1 MPALF
6 LALAAFATV
15 QEPTAL
21 PLPLTPREWL
31 VIEPVDRRGRRP
43 FRPDAV
49 FAAHLLDRAAP
60 PPREGDALT
69 GETGNEQRWRRV
81 EADANGAI
89 PGNLGYAY
97 AAIESPE
104 DIVVLA
110 RLSGALALYVNGAG
124 FCGDVYGYGFGGVPI
139 ALRKGVNH
147 VFISGSRGAPS
158 LVLERPATA
167 IVVGAWDSTVPHAE
181 PGASTPLSLLLLNA
195 TTRVVRRPPGAYWLE
210 EPWDPQAEDA
220 ASAPGSLS
228 TSKPP
233 VRQGWMGAKQ
243 LGPLALT
250 RLTAHVDAPARTTPT
265 QIEAGARGD
274 DRIGAEG
281 DGPAALAPDF
291 EYACEVEFEGLE
303 PARTTLRI
311 PYASESGTRLV
322 PYVSRIDG
330 ALQTVAVQG
339 HGRPVLT
346 LHGASVDAWAQVT
359 SYGARPGF
367 QLIAPRNRRPFGFDW
382 QDWGRIDAYEALV
395 AVRNGAVEGCFVTG
409 HSMGGHGTWH
419 LAANDPDRFLA
430 LAPSAGWCSFDTYG
444 SRPQGE
450 LRELWHAADGA
461 SRTEELVMNLAQLP
475 AYVLH
480 GEADDN
486 VPASE
491 GRAMLERL
499 EKAGAKPRSHFQPGA
514 GHWWDGDK
522 AAGADCVDWPGIFE
536 LFDATKASQHAPDDL
551 HWRSIDPGVDST
563 HHWLRVEQPLVY
575 GNPFEVHAKRTEE
588 TIEVRTENV
597 RWLAVEGA
605 GEQRSFVLDGQAL
618 DTSGWLC
625 THFERDGQVWRRAHE
640 ITGRQKRAYCCG
652 PFKRAFDRGFTLVHG
667 TAGDDAQDLE
677 LYERARADQQQ
688 WWYRANGVPELID
701 DLGWRDAE
709 QQRHA
714 AAAFSHVVGMT
725 APGNVVLYGNEDT
738 NSAWNDL
745 VSPEFPIRVRRGCV
759 QIGERKYEGHHIA
772 CVFVAPRADDPN
784 GSTLIGA
791 FGSTGTA
798 GARLSY
804 TLQPFTS
811 GVGYPDYVVY
821 STEVLTKSD
830 GGVLEAGWFDRD
842 WKLQPEG
849 AFRR

>member
-6 LALAAFATV
+6 LALAALATV
-15 QEPTAL
+15 QAPSAI
-21 PLPLTPREWL
+21 PLPLTPRAWL

-69 GETGNEQRWRRV
+69 GETGDAQRWRRV

-89 PGNLGYAY
+89 PGTVGYAY

-110 RLSGALALYVNGAG
+110 RLSGALGLYVNGAG
-124 FCGDVYGYGFGGVPI
+124 FCGDVYGYGFGGVPV

-147 VFISGSRGAPS
+147 VYVSGSRGAPS
-158 LVLERPATA
+158 LVFERPAGELVFGT
-167 IVVGAWDSTVPHAE
+167 WDFTLPHADPE
-181 PGASTPLSLLLLNA
+181 RPLPFSLLVLNATRRELVRQSRASEIDAGSQIGWEWPGRLPPLSLA
-195 TTRVVRRPPGAYWLE
+195 RGMGEVAAPAADGARDFAVDCVVTY
-210 EPWDPQAEDA
+210 D
-220 ASAPGSLS
+220 GSE
-228 TSKPP
+228 P
-233 VRQGWMGAKQ
+233 VR
-243 LGPLALT
+243 
-250 RLTAHVDAPARTTPT
+250 TT
-265 QIEAGARGD
+265 
-274 DRIGAEG
+274 
-281 DGPAALAPDF
+281 
-291 EYACEVEFEGLE
+291 V
-303 PARTTLRI
+303 RI
-311 PYASESGTRLV
+311 PFAAESGARLV
-322 PYVSRIDG
+322 PYTSRIDDS
-330 ALQTVAVQG
+330 LQTVAVSG
-339 HGRPVLT
+339 AGRPVLS
-346 LHGASVDAWAQVT
+346 LHGASVDAWSQVT
-359 SYGARPGF
+359 SYGAREGY
-367 QLIAPRNRRPFGFDW
+367 QLLAPRNRRPYGFDW
-382 QDWGRIDAYEALV
+382 QDWGRADAYEALA
-395 AVRNGAVEGCFVTG
+395 AVRHGASERVFVTG

-430 LAPSAGWCSFDTYG
+430 LAASAGWCSFDTYG

-461 SRTEELVMNLAQLP
+461 SRTEELVTNLAQLP
-475 AYVLH
+475 VFVLH

-499 EKAGAKPRSHFQPGA
+499 EKAGAKPQSHFQPGA

-522 AAGADCVDWPGIFE
+522 ASGADCVDWPGIFE
-536 LFDATKASQHAPDDL
+536 LFDATEEPERAPDEL
-551 HWRSIDPGVDST
+551 HWRSIDPGVDAT

-575 GNPFEVHAKRTEE
+575 GKPFEVQAKRGAEVV
-588 TIEVRTENV
+588 EVRTQNV
-597 RWLAVEGA
+597 RWLAVENA
-605 GEQRSFVLDGQAL
+605 GGQRSFALDGQTL
-618 DTSGWLC
+618 ETSAWSC
-625 THFERDGQVWRRAHE
+625 THFERDGEFWRRAYE
-640 ITGRQKRAYCCG
+640 ITGRQKRAGFCG
-652 PFKRAFDRGFTLVHG
+652 PFKRAFDRGFVLVHG
-667 TAGDDAQDLE
+667 STGSDAEDLE

-701 DLGWRDAE
+701 DLGWRDAVQE
-709 QQRHA
+709 RNQA
-714 AAAFSHVVGMT
+714 MAFEHVFPVKV
-725 APGNVVLYGNEDT
+725 PSNVVLYGNEDSNT
-738 NSAWNDL
+738 AWNTL
-745 VSPEFPIRVRRGCV
+745 VTAEFPIRVRRGYV
-759 QIGERKYEGHHIA
+759 QIGERRYEGDHLA

-784 GSTLIGA
+784 GSTLVGA
-791 FGSTGTA
+791 FGSTGIA

-811 GVGYPDYVVY
+811 GVGYPDYVIY
-821 STEVLTKSD
+821 STDVLGKGD